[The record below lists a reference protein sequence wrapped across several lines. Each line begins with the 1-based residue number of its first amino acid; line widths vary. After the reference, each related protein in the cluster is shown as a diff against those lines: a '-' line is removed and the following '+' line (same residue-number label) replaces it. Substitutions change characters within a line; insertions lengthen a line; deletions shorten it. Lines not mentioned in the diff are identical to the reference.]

1 MKRVKLG
8 IAILLLLVL
17 LSIGTML
24 TVQHQTKALLE
35 QLDNLESIVD
45 TGDLEAAEAP
55 FTEFT
60 AQWEQT
66 ERILNFVVWRDRIV
80 RIRCAVQTVTNSN
93 LNCRKHACGFSDF
106 GKENFRCCAISSKR
120 LFLKN

>member
-24 TVQHQTKALLE
+24 TVPLQTKALLE

-45 TGDLEAAEAP
+45 TGDLEAAEAT
-55 FTEFT
+55 FNEFT
-60 AQWEQT
+60 AQW
-66 ERILNFVVWRDRIV
+66 
-80 RIRCAVQTVTNSN
+80 
-93 LNCRKHACGFSDF
+93 
-106 GKENFRCCAISSKR
+106 
-120 LFLKN
+120 

>member
-45 TGDLEAAEAP
+45 TGD
-55 FTEFT
+55 
-60 AQWEQT
+60 
-66 ERILNFVVWRDRIV
+66 FVF
-80 RIRCAVQTVTNSN
+80 CTVQKTYRQKLQNM
-93 LNCRKHACGFSDF
+93 LY
-106 GKENFRCCAISSKR
+106 
-120 LFLKN
+120 

>member
-35 QLDNLESIVD
+35 QLDNLE
-45 TGDLEAAEAP
+45 
-55 FTEFT
+55 
-60 AQWEQT
+60 
-66 ERILNFVVWRDRIV
+66 
-80 RIRCAVQTVTNSN
+80 
-93 LNCRKHACGFSDF
+93 
-106 GKENFRCCAISSKR
+106 
-120 LFLKN
+120 